1 MPFLSGYSARMKHDE
16 RSTGKRRTAGQDR
29 ADEVAAMSGR
39 VRRLRAECFLISFF
53 LNIPNK
59 VQFFFILTF
68 STIPKINRKGKIC
81 CGGNIPRN
89 YIWEVRSKASTPEM
103 TKKPFKAFLHRKA
116 DYLPCCYGSTAA
128 SKEASSIFD
137 LDKSARFNLWINRCV
152 ILHFFSSGGVRNPNA
167 DYIPFPCVF
176 CVIGMRIKSLFC
188 AC

>member
-137 LDKSARFNLWINRCV
+137 LDKSARFNLWFSKLKQNFLLLLDVNCKQTRIN
-152 ILHFFSSGGVRNPNA
+152 FSSLSVTCR
-167 DYIPFPCVF
+167 
-176 CVIGMRIKSLFC
+176 
-188 AC
+188 